1 MPGCRENSTLPPGT
15 RGCRKIFTA
24 DSFDLHICDETTPP
38 ALGNFP
44 PSRRTQD
51 KAAQDTASRGSR
63 KKKKKRKSD
72 DLVGSPAKYYCEGYT
87 RLFHRLGSEEDLA
100 FRMDSIFSSNLVYL
114 TERQLGAV
122 REFCS
127 GQSDK
132 YFLVGSS
139 GYTIHIYPYTL

>member
-1 MPGCRENSTLPPGT
+1 MPGFRKNSALPPGT

-44 PSRRTQD
+44 LSRRAQD
-51 KAAQDTASRGSR
+51 KAAPDPAVNRGPR
-63 KKKKKRKSD
+63 KKKKKSEG
-72 DLVGSPAKYYCEGYT
+72 LVGSPAKYYCEGYT

-114 TERQLGAV
+114 TERQIGAV

-132 YFLVGSS
+132 YFLVGSLV
-139 GYTIHIYPYTL
+139 YTYYMYPL